1 MFHSIEEIQSA
12 MEGAKYS
19 PQEILMAKDF
29 GEFSRED
36 TEILEREFSRLLAGQ
51 HPQGFKGR
59 GGNPR
64 DPVG

>member
-1 MFHSIEEIQSA
+1 
-12 MEGAKYS
+12 MEWAKYS